1 MSKLR
6 QVLFVI
12 IQLSIA
18 TAMMSC
24 GGGTETVAN
33 PFTGGTGTVQYQGPP
48 PANDDVRAFE
58 IYLWENLKADN
69 RCGQCHGV
77 GQVPAFVDLSDVNT
91 AYTDALPLVDLQDP
105 AASRLVAKVGLGHN
119 CWLGLV
125 LQTDF
130 DACAANVEAMI
141 TNWSGSIGSLSTRA
155 INLTAPAI
163 KDPGAS
169 KNFPELFD
177 DNGANSFEN
186 TIHPLLTAHCQ
197 SCHEETASLPI
208 SPFFANADPASA
220 YEAAKPKINI
230 DDPAN
235 SRLVVRLRQ
244 EFHNCW
250 TTNCADDSNP
260 LDPSDSKIMEN
271 AIQDFSGVVT
281 PTQIASSLI
290 TSKALNLSDGIVA
303 SGGNRHESNMIA
315 MWEFKA
321 GAGNRAFDTSGI
333 EPAIDLTLSGSYAW
347 LGGYGI
353 DLTGGKA
360 LGGSSTSRKL
370 YDLIVPIG
378 EYSIEAWAIPANVTQ
393 EDTNIITY
401 SAGNATIQRN
411 FTLDQ
416 SLYNYKLFNRINAS
430 NPVSEISTPDAD
442 EVLQANLQHVVV
454 TYDPVN
460 GRSIYVNGALVPGI
474 VEPVI
479 GSSSIA
485 NWDETFNFI
494 LGGEVSSTGER
505 KWEGKLRMVAMHN
518 RILSSAQVLQN
529 FEVGVGEKYF
539 LLFSISDRIGIPDS
553 YIMFQV
559 SQFDSYSYLFD
570 KPVFINLDPNWA
582 PVSFDI
588 KGLRIGI
595 NGKEA
600 VAGQAFGNMDQSI
613 ASNLYSA
620 ETGYSLSSLGAVI
633 ALEKGPGDEFFLT
646 FETLDGT
653 TNAFNDPKPA
663 APGNPADAA
672 AVSDI
677 GVRTFEEINA
687 SISAITGVPVTNSNV
702 SAAYQLFRQQL
713 PVVETFSAYLSSHQM
728 AVAQLTLTSCSELVD
743 NNPGF
748 FSGFSWASA
757 FTAFDND
764 IKRDQI
770 LEPLLIAA
778 ANIDVPT
785 GTGNLTIQ
793 PDETTIKG
801 MVGGSTPQSLVNARD
816 NNSAGSYESLITTMV
831 ASGGNTI
838 PRTEQIVKATC
849 AAVVGSAVMLIQ

>member
-1 MSKLR
+1 M
-6 QVLFVI
+6 
-12 IQLSIA
+12 A
-18 TAMMSC
+18 TALLSC
-24 GGGTETVAN
+24 GGGSETVAN
-33 PFTGGTGTVQYQGPP
+33 PFTGTGPALYQGPP
-48 PANDDVRAFE
+48 PANADVRAFE

-91 AYTDALPLVDLQDP
+91 AYTNALPLVDLQDP
-105 AASRLVAKVGLGHN
+105 AGSRLVAKVGLGHN

-130 DACAANVEAMI
+130 DACAANIEAMI
-141 TNWSGSIGSLSTRA
+141 TNWSGSIGSLSART

-169 KNFPELFD
+169 RNFPEFAD
-177 DNGANSFEN
+177 DNGANSFAN

-208 SPFFANADPASA
+208 SPFFANADAASA
-220 YEAAKPKINI
+220 YEAAKPKIDI

-235 SRLVVRLRQ
+235 SRLVVRLRE

-250 TTNCADDSNP
+250 TTNCADDSDP

-271 AIQDFSGVVT
+271 AIQAFSGVIT
-281 PTQIASSLI
+281 PTQIESSLI
-290 TSKALNLSDGIVA
+290 TSKALNLSDGIIA

-315 MWEFKA
+315 IWEFKA
-321 GAGNRAFDTSGI
+321 GAGDRAFDTSGI

-353 DLTGGKA
+353 DLSGGKA

-393 EDTNIITY
+393 EDTNIVTY

-442 EVLQANLQHVVV
+442 EILQANLQHVVA

-494 LGGEVSSTGER
+494 LGGEVSSIGAR
-505 KWEGKLRMVAMHN
+505 AWNGKLRMVAMHN
-518 RILSSAQVLQN
+518 RVLTPAQVLQN
-529 FEVGVGEKYF
+529 FDVGVGEKYF

-553 YIMFQV
+553 YIMFEV

-588 KGLRIGI
+588 KGLRIGV

-600 VAGQAFGNMDQSI
+600 VAGQTFANMDLSI
-613 ASNLYSA
+613 ESNLYSA
-620 ETGYSLSSLGAVI
+620 QTGQPLSSLGAVI

-677 GVRTFEEINA
+677 GIRTFEEINA
-687 SISAITGVPVTNSNV
+687 SISAITGISTADPEVV
-702 SAAYQLFRQQL
+702 SVFDGFKQQFPTVESIDTFL
-713 PVVETFSAYLSSHQM
+713 PSHQM
-728 AVAQLTLTSCSELVD
+728 AITQLALASCKELVD
-743 NNPGF
+743 AEVASSLPINDTNRYFTGF
-748 FSGFSWASA
+748 NFGLPAS
-757 FTAFDND
+757 TAFVDPGLIID
-764 IKRDQI
+764 
-770 LEPLLIAA
+770 PLIIAA
-778 ANIDVPT
+778 MNVDRLAPGN
-785 GTGNLTIQ
+785 NLTSQ
-793 PDETTIKG
+793 PTEPDINNVLGDTNALTLDPTIETYNG
-801 MVGGSTPQSLVNARD
+801 
-816 NNSAGSYESLITTMV
+816 LITEMT
-831 ASGGNTI
+831 ACLPGCDNAT
-838 PRTEQIVKATC
+838 RTEQIVIAVCT
-849 AAVVGSAVMLIQ
+849 AAVSSATMLIQ